1 MIAWRD
7 LDARTSF
14 SVTDLKKKWDMRRG
28 CRELEANVG
37 VKGLR
42 NLALLCCICGYIP
55 EGKSWCCNSNILAS
69 RDLQEPGREEG

>member
-42 NLALLCCICGYIP
+42 NLALLCCMVTYQQVNLGAAIAKLCY
-55 EGKSWCCNSNILAS
+55 
-69 RDLQEPGREEG
+69 PG